1 MNEINLLAPGIWLR
15 GINIPLIKIKGNF
28 IREDSIIMLE
38 GLSVGGADKTNPN
51 AEKQKEAKTVPITR
65 LRVMNPVPNKAIP
78 NKKTKAVIKSP
89 NKNDANMSPKIIAH
103 KDIGDETSLS
113 NVFVLVSVG
122 AIAGPIEVDVKKRAI
137 ASKPGNKNSIAN
149 SLPKAKEINKNAGK
163 SRPKITTGPFM

>member
-1 MNEINLLAPGIWLR
+1 MNDINLLAPGIWLR

-28 IREDSIIMLE
+28 IREDSIIILD

-51 AEKQKEAKTVPITR
+51 AEKQKEANIVLNTR
-65 LRVMNPVPNKAIP
+65 LKVINPIPNKAIP

-89 NKNDANMSPKIIAH
+89 NKKDANISPKMIAH
-103 KDIGDETSLS
+103 KDIGAETILS
-113 NVFVLVSVG
+113 KVFVLVSVG
-122 AIAGPIEVDVKKRAI
+122 AIAGPIEVDVKKSAM
-137 ASKPGNKNSIAN
+137 ASKLGNKNSIAN